1 MGLQRVRHNSATEH
15 STAKGSQSLL
25 AGASQVALVVKNPL
39 ADAGDIRDLALIPG
53 SGIPWR
59 QAWQPTPVFLSRESH
74 GQASLTGYS
83 P

>member
-39 ADAGDIRDLALIPG
+39 ADAGEVRVVGSIPG
-53 SGIPWR
+53 LGR
-59 QAWQPTPVFLSRESH
+59 SRRRRRA
-74 GQASLTGYS
+74 G
-83 P
+83 